1 MARMSGPEGWTF
13 LWLAYA
19 DYRWVSEKLVLRST
33 SYAQSS
39 IFFAIFEEYFCK
51 EYAGDKKKGPEGW
64 ILFHLDCGVLAAAHT
79 RRMGGSPSQFRF
91 TYLNVWAAAHTY
103 K

>member
-19 DYRWVSEKLVLRST
+19 DYRRVSEKLVLRST

-51 EYAGDKKKGPEGW
+51 EYAGDKRSSPEGW
-64 ILFHLDCGVLAAAHT
+64 IFFYLVFGVWAASHT
-79 RRMGGSPSQFRF
+79 RRMGGSPFQFRF
-91 TYLNVWAAAHTY
+91 PYLNVWAAALTF